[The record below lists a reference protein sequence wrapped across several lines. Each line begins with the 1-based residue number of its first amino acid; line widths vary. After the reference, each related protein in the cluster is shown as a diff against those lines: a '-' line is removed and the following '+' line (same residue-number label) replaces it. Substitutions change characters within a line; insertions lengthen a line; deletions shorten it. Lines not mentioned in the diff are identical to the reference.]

1 MIKVQSVKDHRAN
14 RLLAALNPEDF
25 AYLEPQLEIVDL
37 QQRQILCETGDTMRH
52 AYFPH
57 DTVISLLAAMAD
69 GGSAEMSL
77 CGREGV
83 SGLIN
88 ASVTR
93 KAFGRY
99 VVQLTGTASRI
110 DIDTMNAAINARP
123 TIQHLMRHFMEAT
136 MSRILQS
143 VACNALHS
151 VEARCCRF
159 VLMIHSRTD
168 HAALPITHEFLAERL
183 GVQRSTVSTV
193 MGKLQSRGL
202 IQQGRGGIIVTD
214 PSNLEDA
221 ACECYGRVRDVYE
234 RLLPYATHSR

>member
-1 MIKVQSVKDHRAN
+1 MTDLRRASPHRTN
-14 RLLAALNPEDF
+14 RLLAALEPQDF
-25 AYLEPQLEIVDL
+25 AHLEPHLEIVKL
-37 QQRQILCETGDTMRH
+37 QQRQVLCEAGDPMRH

-57 DTVISLLAAMAD
+57 DTVISLLAVMKD
-69 GGSAEMSL
+69 GSSAEMSI

-93 KAFGRY
+93 QSFGRY

-110 DIDTMNAAINARP
+110 DIDTMNEAINARP
-123 TIQHLMRHFMEAT
+123 NLQRLMRHFMEAT

-143 VACNALHS
+143 VACNAIHS

-159 VLMIHSRTD
+159 VLMLHYRID
-168 HAALPITHEFLAERL
+168 QDVLPITHEFLAERL

-193 MGKLQSRGL
+193 MGKLQTREL
-202 IQQGRGGIIVTD
+202 IKQGRGGIVVTD
-214 PSNLEDA
+214 PSRLEEA
-221 ACECYGRVRDVYE
+221 ACECYGRVREVYE
-234 RLLPYATHSR
+234 HLLPYATHSR

>member
-1 MIKVQSVKDHRAN
+1 MKKVQSVKDHRVN
-14 RLLAALNPEDF
+14 RLLAALEPEDF
-25 AYLEPQLEIVDL
+25 VDLEPHLEIVNL
-37 QQRQILCETGDTMRH
+37 HQRQVLCETGDTMRH

-57 DTVISLLAAMAD
+57 DTVISLLATMED
-69 GGSAEMSL
+69 GSSAEMSL

-93 KAFGRY
+93 QAFGSY

-110 DIDTMNAAINARP
+110 DIDTVNAAIHARP
-123 TIQHLMRHFMEAT
+123 NLQRLMRHFMEAT

-159 VLMIHSRTD
+159 VLMLHYRTD

-202 IQQGRGGIIVTD
+202 IKQGRGGIIVTD
-214 PSNLEDA
+214 PSSLEDA

>member
-1 MIKVQSVKDHRAN
+1 MTDLRRASPPRTN
-14 RLLAALNPEDF
+14 RLLAALEPQDF
-25 AYLEPQLEIVDL
+25 AHLEPHLEIVKL
-37 QQRQILCETGDTMRH
+37 QQRQVLCETGDTMRH

-57 DTVISLLAAMAD
+57 DTVISLLAVMED
-69 GGSAEMSL
+69 GRSAEMSI

-88 ASVTR
+88 ANVTR
-93 KAFGRY
+93 QAFGRY

-110 DIDTMNAAINARP
+110 DIDTMREAINARP
-123 TIQHLMRHFMEAT
+123 NLQRLMRHSMEAT

-143 VACNALHS
+143 VACNAIHS

-159 VLMIHSRTD
+159 VLTLYYRID
-168 HAALPITHEFLAERL
+168 QDVLPITHDGLAERL

-193 MGKLQSRGL
+193 MGKLQRRGL
-202 IQQGRGGIIVTD
+202 IHQGRGGIIVTD
-214 PSNLEDA
+214 PSRLEEA

-234 RLLPYATHSR
+234 RLLPYATHAR

>member
-1 MIKVQSVKDHRAN
+1 MITVQSVKAHRTN
-14 RLLAALNPEDF
+14 RLLAALEPEDF
-25 AYLEPQLEIVDL
+25 AGLEPHLEIVNL
-37 QQRQILCETGDTMRH
+37 HQRQVLCETGDTMRH

-57 DTVISLLAAMAD
+57 DTVISLLAVMAD
-69 GGSAEMSL
+69 GSSAEMSL

-88 ASVTR
+88 ASVSR
-93 KAFGRY
+93 PAFGCY

-110 DIDTMNAAINARP
+110 DLDTMHAAITARP
-123 TIQHLMRHFMEAT
+123 HLQRLLRHFTEAT
-136 MSRILQS
+136 MARILQS

-151 VEARCCRF
+151 VEARCSRF
-159 VLMIHSRTD
+159 VLMIHSRID
-168 HAALPITHEFLAERL
+168 HDALPITHEFLAERL

-202 IQQGRGGIIVTD
+202 IKQGRGGIIVTD
-214 PSNLEDA
+214 PSRLEDA
-221 ACECYGRVRDVYE
+221 ACECYSRIRAVDA

>member
-1 MIKVQSVKDHRAN
+1 MIKVQSSKDHCAN
-14 RLLAALNPEDF
+14 RLLAALEPKDF
-25 AYLEPQLEIVDL
+25 ADLEPHLEIVNL
-37 QQRQILCETGDTMRH
+37 QQRQVLCETGDTMRH
-52 AYFPH
+52 AHFPH
-57 DTVISLLAAMAD
+57 DTVISLLATMED
-69 GGSAEMSL
+69 GSSAEMSL

-93 KAFGRY
+93 QAFGRY

-123 TIQHLMRHFMEAT
+123 NLQRLMRHVTEAT
-136 MSRILQS
+136 MARILQS

-159 VLMIHSRTD
+159 VLMIYSRTD

-214 PSNLEDA
+214 PSSLEEA

>member
-1 MIKVQSVKDHRAN
+1 MITVQSAQDHRAN
-14 RLLAALNPEDF
+14 RLLAALEPEDF
-25 AYLEPQLEIVDL
+25 AGLEPHLEIVNL
-37 QQRQILCETGDTMRH
+37 QQRQVLCETGDTMRH

-57 DTVISLLAAMAD
+57 DTVISLLATMAD
-69 GGSAEMSL
+69 GSSAEMSL

-83 SGLIN
+83 AGLIN

-93 KAFGRY
+93 QAFGRY

-110 DIDTMNAAINARP
+110 DIDTMNAAIKARP
-123 TIQHLMRHFMEAT
+123 NLQRLMRHFIEAT
-136 MSRILQS
+136 MARILQS

-168 HAALPITHEFLAERL
+168 HDALPITHEFLAERL

-193 MGKLQSRGL
+193 MGKLQARGL

-214 PSNLEDA
+214 PSRLEDA
-221 ACECYGRVRDVYE
+221 ACECYSRIRDVDA